1 VVVKASGIAA
11 GKGVIVAMTIAEA
24 DAAIDSMLVDNAF
37 GSAGAEV
44 LVEEFMEGE
53 EVSLFALTDGTHVL
67 PFIGAQDHKR
77 IGEGDTGPN
86 TGGMGAY
93 APVAIA
99 PDSLVR
105 EAVDR
110 IFRPTLRAMREQG
123 CPFTGLLYA
132 GLMLTKQG
140 PKVVEF
146 NCRFGDPETQALLP
160 LMASSLLSPMRAIA
174 QGHSLADAAPLA
186 WKAGASVSTVVAA
199 AGYPGTIA
207 TGDAI
212 TLPDD
217 RDEVIV
223 FHAGTKRLADDT
235 LVTSGGRVVAVTAI
249 AADIRAA
256 QQASAT
262 AAAQVK
268 FEGAQFRRDIGWR
281 ELSRGAARS

>member
-1 VVVKASGIAA
+1 
-11 GKGVIVAMTIAEA
+11 
-24 DAAIDSMLVDNAF
+24 
-37 GSAGAEV
+37 
-44 LVEEFMEGE
+44 
-53 EVSLFALTDGTHVL
+53 
-67 PFIGAQDHKR
+67 
-77 IGEGDTGPN
+77 
-86 TGGMGAY
+86 
-93 APVAIA
+93 
-99 PDSLVR
+99 
-105 EAVDR
+105 
-110 IFRPTLRAMREQG
+110 
-123 CPFTGLLYA
+123 
-132 GLMLTKQG
+132 MLTKQG

-186 WKAGASVSTVVAA
+186 WKPGASVSTVVAA

>member
-1 VVVKASGIAA
+1 
-11 GKGVIVAMTIAEA
+11 
-24 DAAIDSMLVDNAF
+24 
-37 GSAGAEV
+37 
-44 LVEEFMEGE
+44 
-53 EVSLFALTDGTHVL
+53 
-67 PFIGAQDHKR
+67 
-77 IGEGDTGPN
+77 
-86 TGGMGAY
+86 
-93 APVAIA
+93 
-99 PDSLVR
+99 
-105 EAVDR
+105 
-110 IFRPTLRAMREQG
+110 MREQG
-123 CPFTGLLYA
+123 CAFTGLLYA

-174 QGHSLADAAPLA
+174 EGHSLADAAPLA
-186 WKAGASVSTVVAA
+186 WKPGASVSTVVAA

-217 RDEVIV
+217 SDEVIV

-256 QQASAT
+256 QQASAA

-268 FEGAQFRRDIGWR
+268 FEGAAVPHATSAGANSRAIRKRGPRAADAPHDDACPNSPRPRPSHVTWTAPSAAPSCVRSRCCAPMCCGRAPRRRHSAG
-281 ELSRGAARS
+281 SAARPSPRYGGGRRAS